1 MYISSSLWTVS
12 KCTLTGSAPTYGF
25 HKLRVGPGTCIFNH
39 ISNWFLSLRIGGKSS
54 EGNVVSLSEAGVNG
68 LTQICFQKHSGCYWR
83 EGWELGEWRQSGR
96 HAVIHM
102 NHEETDNDG
111 RDGGEAKNFMWFLS
125 WVQWPPYQV
134 SIRAFTHF
142 LDREPY
148 TQNSLWVAGGDR
160 SLCDIS
166 SNCCKKQLHGSFWE
180 DAGSRS
186 WGWRSPQALWFQIH
200 KPPKGPQTDK
210 SHVWLQ
216 IFCKVH
222 SQLPIGIVWT
232 T

>member
-111 RDGGEAKNFMWFLS
+111 RDGGEAKNLCGFL
-125 WVQWPPYQV
+125 
-134 SIRAFTHF
+134 
-142 LDREPY
+142 
-148 TQNSLWVAGGDR
+148 
-160 SLCDIS
+160 
-166 SNCCKKQLHGSFWE
+166 
-180 DAGSRS
+180 AGSNDLHTRWAS
-186 WGWRSPQALWFQIH
+186 GPSLIFWIENLIH
-200 KPPKGPQTDK
+200 KTPCEWQVVTEAYVT
-210 SHVWLQ
+210 SLQ
-216 IFCKVH
+216 IVARNNFMVPSEKMLVPGVEVEGVLKHCG
-222 SQLPIGIVWT
+222 SRYISLPRAHKQT
-232 T
+232 NHMYDSKYFAKYTF

>member
-1 MYISSSLWTVS
+1 MWCHCQRL
-12 KCTLTGSAPTYGF
+12 
-25 HKLRVGPGTCIFNH
+25 
-39 ISNWFLSLRIGGKSS
+39 
-54 EGNVVSLSEAGVNG
+54 VNG
-68 LTQICFQKHSGCYWR
+68 LTQICFKKRSGCYWR

-111 RDGGEAKNFMWFLS
+111 RDGGEAKNLCGFLAGS
-125 WVQWPPYQV
+125 NDLHTRWASGP
-134 SIRAFTHF
+134 
-142 LDREPY
+142 
-148 TQNSLWVAGGDR
+148 SLIFWIENLIHKTPWVAGGDR

-166 SNCCKKQLHGSFWE
+166 SNCCNKQLHGSFWE

-222 SQLPIGIVWT
+222 FQLPIGIAWT